1 MRPVHTKATCKVAAE
16 PLVPMRWL
24 LSILWLTPG
33 LRSAFAV
40 VLVGALAA
48 CSEPVPVTALPPL
61 VKLLTVQ
68 ESVGTGGAFTQP
80 ATSSEDRLRISRAE
94 LSGEVTEV
102 LVQAGAIVRAGQA
115 LLRINPRDARLAD
128 SAAQVQIQAA
138 KAELATAEADFA
150 RYTQLRDQS
159 FISQAEWDRRQ
170 TMLTLARAQ
179 YEASLEKLGLYSVR
193 ALTDSRIDGLS
204 ARQGQVVE
212 AGAILARLTPLR
224 PPPRGTAA
232 ADGLASGPGAP
243 GIVPSASDTRG
254 LGAKGAIWVPL
265 TAVVD
270 GNTIMVADLRTDGE
284 WEVRAQTIVAGQSD
298 GQRIQITKGLH
309 AGEKIV
315 AVGGHLLTH
324 GQRVRVAP

>member
-1 MRPVHTKATCKVAAE
+1 
-16 PLVPMRWL
+16 MRWL
-24 LSILWLTPG
+24 TPA
-33 LRSAFAV
+33 LRSTFAV
-40 VLVGALAA
+40 FVVGTLAA
-48 CSEPVPVTALPPL
+48 CSEPVPVTAPPPL

-68 ESVGTGGAFTQP
+68 ESVGNSGASTQP

-94 LSGEVTEV
+94 LSGEIVEV
-102 LVQAGAIVRAGQA
+102 LVQAGSTVRAGQA

-159 FISQAEWDRRQ
+159 FISQAEWERRQ

-193 ALTDSRIDGLS
+193 ALADSRIDGLT
-204 ARQGQVVE
+204 ARQGQAVE
-212 AGAILARLTPLR
+212 AGTVLARLTPLR
-224 PPPRGTAA
+224 PQARGAVAATATTSA
-232 ADGLASGPGAP
+232 GMSASAP
-243 GIVPSASDTRG
+243 GSTGVTPTASNIRG
-254 LGAKGAIWVPL
+254 LGSRGSIWVPL

-270 GNTIMVADLRTDGE
+270 GNTVMVAELRTDGQ
-284 WEVRAQTIVAGQSD
+284 WEVRAQAIVAGQSD
-298 GQRIQITKGLH
+298 GQRIRIADGLH
-309 AGEKIV
+309 PGEQIV
-315 AVGGHLLTH
+315 AVGGHLLTP